1 MVNVC
6 EILGTEYPIIQ
17 GAMARIAECN
27 LAAAVSNGGG
37 LGIIAAGGQSADWLR
52 DQIKKTREMTDKPF
66 GVNIM
71 LLADN
76 VDELMDVVCEEKV
89 AVVTTGAGN
98 PGKYI
103 AKLKEAGIKV
113 VPVVANVT
121 LAQRVA
127 RAGADAVVAEGTEAG
142 GHIGETTTMALI
154 PQMVDALDIPV
165 IAAGGIADGRGI
177 AAAYMLGAKGVQ
189 VGTRF
194 LVADEC
200 IIHQGYKDA
209 ILKAKDSS
217 TVATGRSTGHPVRII
232 KNKLARK
239 ILSLEKKNAPE
250 EEINELKTSANK
262 LAALV
267 GELLGFYAGTYEEEL
282 GFYACPVHDALCI
295 AVLADPSLVAY
306 EQAAV
311 KVSIEGITAGESV
324 ADLYRTWPEK
334 PGVEF
339 GTEIDRERFVELVK
353 ESLVLPRGCKK
364 YE

>member
-1 MVNVC
+1 MKTSIT
-6 EILGTEYPIIQ
+6 ELLGIEYPIIQ
-17 GAMARIAECN
+17 GGMAWVAEYH
-27 LAAAVSNGGG
+27 LAAAVSEAGG
-37 LGIIAAGGQSADWLR
+37 LGLIGAANAPAEWVR
-52 DQIKKTREMTDKPF
+52 EQIQKVKELTEKPF

-71 LLADN
+71 LMSPHADE
-76 VDELMDVVCEEKV
+76 VAKVIVEEAV
-89 AVVTTGAGN
+89 PVVTTGAGS
-98 PGKYI
+98 PEKYMKMWK
-103 AKLKEAGIKV
+103 AAGVKV
-113 VPVVANVT
+113 IPVVASVA
-121 LAQRVA
+121 LAKRME
-127 RAGADAVVAEGTEAG
+127 RCGADAVVAEGTEAG

-250 EEINELKTSANK
+250 EEINELCTGT
-262 LAALV
+262 LAAAV
-267 GELLGFYAGTYEEEL
+267 VNGDADNGNIMSGQIAG
-282 GFYACPVHDALCI
+282 
-295 AVLADPSLVAY
+295 
-306 EQAAV
+306 
-311 KVSIEGITAGESV
+311 
-324 ADLYRTWPEK
+324 
-334 PGVEF
+334 
-339 GTEIDRERFVELVK
+339 LVK
-353 ESLVLPRGCKK
+353 KEQPAAEMIEEMFKEAAEV
-364 YE
+364 YEDRNSICRAGRTV

>member
-6 EILGTEYPIIQ
+6 EILGTKYPIIQ
-17 GAMARIAECN
+17 GAMARIAEYN
-27 LAAAVSNGGG
+27 LASAVSNGGG
-37 LGIIAAGGQSADWLR
+37 LGIIAAGGQGADWLR
-52 DQIKKTREMTDKPF
+52 DQIRKTRELTDKPF

-89 AVVTTGAGN
+89 PVVTTGAGN

-103 AKLKEAGIKV
+103 SKLRECGIKV
-113 VPVVANVT
+113 IPVVANVT
-121 LAQRVA
+121 LAIRVE

-142 GHIGETTTMALI
+142 GHIGETTTMALV
-154 PQMVDALDIPV
+154 PQMVDALKIPV

-200 IIHQGYKDA
+200 IVAQGYKDA
-209 ILKAKDSS
+209 IIKAKDSS

-239 ILSLEKKNAPE
+239 ILSLEKQNAPE
-250 EEINELKTSANK
+250 EEINELCTGT
-262 LAALV
+262 LAAAVRDGDADNGNIMSGQIAGLV
-267 GELLGFYAGTYEEEL
+267 NKEQSAAEIIEEMFKEEREIYEDRNSICRAGS
-282 GFYACPVHDALCI
+282 
-295 AVLADPSLVAY
+295 AV
-306 EQAAV
+306 
-311 KVSIEGITAGESV
+311 
-324 ADLYRTWPEK
+324 
-334 PGVEF
+334 
-339 GTEIDRERFVELVK
+339 
-353 ESLVLPRGCKK
+353 
-364 YE
+364 